1 MKTTYNA
8 KRLINHPTA
17 FDFSAGVFLL
27 KALYEAR
34 TEGRY
39 VTIVTACD
47 TPNALLAHFSCLNS
61 IKILLD
67 SDSYKTEYLEV
78 NVCALFVRFNERCI
92 SSQ

>member
-34 TEGRY
+34 TEGRN
-39 VTIVTACD
+39 VTIVTA
-47 TPNALLAHFSCLNS
+47 A
-61 IKILLD
+61 ILLMHFWR
-67 SDSYKTEYLEV
+67 TFP
-78 NVCALFVRFNERCI
+78 ALTQLRYCLIQILTRQNI
-92 SSQ
+92 LK